1 MIDES
6 RSTGDG
12 VLCGLVEAVAL
23 PLLCISDWPLG
34 DCETKVVAR
43 DRRPVRLGPKLG
55 LSLPRFCCRF
65 EGAWVGGKIG
75 DCRFLERGSSIDEG
89 RFVRAR
95 PPDLT
100 GCDWEGAE
108 DEEVDASD
116 IYIGLD
122 VSCI

>member
-34 DCETKVVAR
+34 DCETSVVAR
-43 DRRPVRLGPKLG
+43 DRRPVREGPKLG
-55 LSLPRFCCRF
+55 LSFPTFCCRF

-75 DCRFLERGSSIDEG
+75 DCRFLERGSSTDER

-95 PPDLT
+95 PLDFAC
-100 GCDWEGAE
+100 CDWEGP
-108 DEEVDASD
+108 EVKEVEASG
-116 IYIGLD
+116 IYIGLV